1 MTIAIIFW
9 CLAVIASLIGIMFG
23 PRPKRSPLEKKEF
36 KLSEVLDDFIEHKY
50 IDKSYDFC
58 NYVSHDA
65 YGVSECEFCDTIK
78 KVVIEYVP
86 LSNRYLYEDYE
97 THYNIEY
104 RDYRISVFVH
114 TDDIRLIN
122 STLKAQEEQNKQ
134 NYCNTILKERLK

>member
-1 MTIAIIFW
+1 MMIIGILFLCLIVIAIVT
-9 CLAVIASLIGIMFG
+9 LMFG
-23 PRPKRSPLEKKEF
+23 SIQKRSSLEKKEF

-50 IDKSYDFC
+50 IDKKYDFS

-86 LSNRYLYEDYE
+86 ASDRDRYDDSDTFYM
-97 THYNIEY
+97 IEY
-104 RDYRISVFVH
+104 RDYCILVFVH

-122 STLKAQEEQNKQ
+122 STLKKQEEQNKQ